1 MQQRKLALGTG
12 RMGRPEPNCIVI
24 IVDFQ
29 VHHGVDIG
37 LQYWLILVVCTVY
50 SIGCRPPIPEL
61 SETKSLGPINHV
73 Q

>member
-37 LQYWLILVVCTVY
+37 LQYWLYVQCTVLVLVVDPRSQNY
-50 SIGCRPPIPEL
+50 QKP
-61 SETKSLGPINHV
+61 KAWGP
-73 Q
+73 